1 MKNEQRVL
9 LGLLAG
15 NIVYALIICII
26 GAIFVD
32 NSFSFILGVVL
43 SASGSCI
50 STVHMYISLQKSL
63 DMEEDAAQKRETL
76 QALIRMIIMIVV
88 VATGLINS
96 DIFHP
101 LGVVFGAFALKAS
114 AYAQPY
120 IHKYIL
126 QEKEG

>member
-63 DMEEDAAQKRETL
+63 DMDSESAEKRENK
-76 QALIRMIIMIVV
+76 QAIIRMIIMIVV
-88 VATGLINS
+88 VTSGLLLS
-96 DIFHP
+96 EYFHP
-101 LGVVFGAFALKAS
+101 LGIVFGAFALKAS
-114 AYAQPY
+114 AYCSHFF
-120 IHKYIL
+120 ININKR
-126 QEKEG
+126 

>member
-9 LGLLAG
+9 FGLLAG
-15 NIVYALIICII
+15 NVIYAVLVCII
-26 GAIFVD
+26 GVIFAD
-32 NSFSFILGVVL
+32 NNLSFILGVLL
-43 SASGSCI
+43 SVSGACMV
-50 STVHMYISLQKSL
+50 TVHMYMSLQKSL

-76 QALIRMIIMIVV
+76 QAMIRMIIMIVV
-88 VATGLINS
+88 VAIGLINS
-96 DIFHP
+96 HIFHP

-120 IHKYIL
+120 FHKYIL